1 MTSIVDG
8 DLAVTGAPATLESRR
23 RAIVDLPW
31 TWLHQEHSSAVVV
44 VDRPGQHAGDAAD
57 AAVSAVPG
65 AALAVQVA
73 DCAPVALVSSAGAV
87 GIAHVGWRGLMAGV
101 LPATAAA
108 LRDIAGGDGSVTG
121 VIGAC
126 IHRECYEFGEGELDR
141 VATVGG
147 DRVRARTAD
156 DRPALDLVAGVEHV
170 ARSLGIECVPS
181 PWDSCT
187 SCSPGYWSHRAR
199 GDHAR
204 QAMVVW
210 MTEP

>member
-8 DLAVTGAPATLESRR
+8 DLAVTGDPATLETRR

-31 TWLHQEHSSAVVV
+31 TWLQQVHGSTVVV
-44 VDRPGQHAGDAAD
+44 VDRPAQHAGETAD
-57 AAVSAVPG
+57 AAVSGVPG

-87 GIAHVGWRGLMAGV
+87 GIAHVGWRGLTDGV
-101 LPATAAA
+101 LPATVAA
-108 LRDIAGGDGSVTG
+108 LRDVAGSDGTVTG

-126 IHRECYEFGEGELDR
+126 IHHECYEFGEDDLDR
-141 VATVGG
+141 VAAAGG
-147 DRVRARTAD
+147 DRVRSRTAD
-156 DRPALDLVAGVEHV
+156 DRPALDLVAGIEHV
-170 ARSLGIECVPS
+170 ARSLDIGCVAS

-199 GDHAR
+199 GDRGR